1 MGSGKEKTMK
11 DELCNSVLTM
21 MGYDTDLE
29 EYSAIHIE
37 SLIADLDMVEEA
49 INLIRYELESL
60 E

>member
-1 MGSGKEKTMK
+1 MK